1 MAVGII
7 SAIPEEYTKLEWDK
21 EPRTEIIVNKIF
33 KFGTMNGIDVIA
45 AELASRQPGSAQS
58 VRMLNT
64 KPENLGVVEV
74 VVVVGENNN
83 KQKKSL
89 EEAVKGAVGTTSSN
103 T

>member
-1 MAVGII
+1 
-7 SAIPEEYTKLEWDK
+7 
-21 EPRTEIIVNKIF
+21 
-33 KFGTMNGIDVIA
+33 MNGRSSIRGPKA
-45 AELASRQPGSAQS
+45 AAHHQKTYGEEPLTVQPGSAQS